1 MSTAAQPGARAPARR
16 SVSPRVIGI
25 ALVVVV
31 VAAMA
36 LDTTYKKAG
45 ETTATGREAFDPA
58 RYGAET
64 YPKAVAAID
73 DAAVPLPKLVTA
85 MREDPDAAG
94 EQYGKRQGTSP
105 YSFSTTAEGVA
116 GKAEGGLMPVRVK
129 GVPEATTVSVQI
141 GPAINGTAIRDAAG
155 FIEFG
160 QFTNQVEY
168 AAAATALNEQVKQ
181 QVLAGVDAAALE
193 GKRVAFTGA
202 FSSLTP
208 DVITITP
215 TKLEQAG

>member
-1 MSTAAQPGARAPARR
+1 MSASAAPGARAPARR
-16 SVSPRVIGI
+16 SISPRVIGI

-58 RYGAET
+58 RYGQET
-64 YPKAVAAID
+64 YPKAVAAIE
-73 DAAVPLPKLVTA
+73 DAAVPLRELVA
-85 MREDPDAAG
+85 AIREDPDAAG

-105 YSFSTTAEGVA
+105 YTFSTTAEGVA

-129 GVPEATTVSVQI
+129 GVPEGTTVSLQI
-141 GPAINGTAIRDAAG
+141 GPAINGTAVRDAAG

-181 QVLAGVDAAALE
+181 QVLAGVDRDALD
-193 GKRVAFTGA
+193 GQRVSFTGA

-215 TKLEQAG
+215 IKLEEGG

>member
-1 MSTAAQPGARAPARR
+1 MSATATPGARAPARR
-16 SVSPRVIGI
+16 SISPRVIGI

-58 RYGAET
+58 RYGQET
-64 YPKAVAAID
+64 YPKAVAAIEE
-73 DAAVPLPKLVTA
+73 AAVPLPELVA
-85 MREDPDAAG
+85 ALREDPDAAG

-105 YSFSTTAEGVA
+105 YTFSTTAEGVA

-129 GVPEATTVSVQI
+129 GVPEGTTVSLQI
-141 GPAINGTAIRDAAG
+141 GPAINGTAVRDAAG

-181 QVLAGVDAAALE
+181 QVLAGIDRDALD
-193 GKRVAFTGA
+193 GQRVSFTGA

-215 TKLEQAG
+215 IKLEQAG

>member
-1 MSTAAQPGARAPARR
+1 MSTAAEPGARAPARR
-16 SVSPRVIGI
+16 SISPRVIGI

-31 VAAMA
+31 IAAMA

-45 ETTATGREAFDPA
+45 ETTATGREAFDPT
-58 RYGAET
+58 RYGDET
-64 YPKAVAAID
+64 YPKAVAAIE
-73 DAAVPLPKLVTA
+73 DATVPLPELVA
-85 MREDPDAAG
+85 AIREDADAAG

-105 YSFSTTAEGVA
+105 YTFSTTAEGVA

-129 GVPEATTVSVQI
+129 GVPEGTTVSLQI
-141 GPAINGTAIRDAAG
+141 GPAINGTAVRDAAG

-168 AAAATALNEQVKQ
+168 AAAATALNEQIKQ
-181 QVLAGVDAAALE
+181 QVLAGVDPVALD
-193 GKRVAFTGA
+193 GQRVSFTGA

-215 TKLEQAG
+215 IKLEEAG

>member
-1 MSTAAQPGARAPARR
+1 MSASAAPGARAPARR
-16 SVSPRVIGI
+16 SISPRVIGI

-58 RYGAET
+58 RYGQET
-64 YPKAVAAID
+64 YPKAVAAIE
-73 DAAVPLPKLVTA
+73 DAAVPLRELVA
-85 MREDPDAAG
+85 AIREDPDAAG

-105 YSFSTTAEGVA
+105 YTFSTTAEGVA

-129 GVPEATTVSVQI
+129 GVPEGSTVSLQI
-141 GPAINGTAIRDAAG
+141 GPAINGTAVRDAAG

-181 QVLAGVDAAALE
+181 QVLAGVDRDALD
-193 GKRVAFTGA
+193 GQRVSFTGA

-215 TKLEQAG
+215 IKLEEGG

>member
-1 MSTAAQPGARAPARR
+1 MSSAAQPGARAPARR
-16 SVSPRVIGI
+16 SVSPRMIGI
-25 ALVVVV
+25 ALVVLV

-58 RYGAET
+58 RYGEDT

-73 DAAVPLPKLVTA
+73 EAAVPLPKLVA
-85 MREDPDAAG
+85 AIREDPDAAG

-105 YSFSTTAEGVA
+105 YTFATTAEGVA
-116 GKAEGGLMPVRVK
+116 GKAEGGLMRVRVK
-129 GVPEATTVSVQI
+129 GVPKGTTVSLQI
-141 GPAINGTAIRDAAG
+141 GPAINGTAVRDAAG

-181 QVLAGVDAAALE
+181 QVLAGVDPAALE
-193 GKRVAFTGA
+193 GQRVSFTGA

>member
-1 MSTAAQPGARAPARR
+1 MSASAAPGARAPARR
-16 SVSPRVIGI
+16 SISPRVIGI

-58 RYGAET
+58 RYGQET
-64 YPKAVAAID
+64 YPKAVAAIEE
-73 DAAVPLPKLVTA
+73 AAVPLRELVA
-85 MREDPDAAG
+85 AIREDPDAAG

-105 YSFSTTAEGVA
+105 YTFSTTAEGVA

-129 GVPEATTVSVQI
+129 GVPEGSTVSLQI
-141 GPAINGTAIRDAAG
+141 GPAINGTAVRDAAG

-181 QVLAGVDAAALE
+181 QVLAGVDRDALD
-193 GKRVAFTGA
+193 GQRVSFTGA

-215 TKLEQAG
+215 IKLEEGG

>member
-1 MSTAAQPGARAPARR
+1 MSATAASARR
-16 SVSPRVIGI
+16 SLNPRLIGI
-25 ALVVVV
+25 ALVVLV

-64 YPKAVAAID
+64 YPKAAAAIEK
-73 DAAVPLPKLVTA
+73 AAVPLPKLTAA
-85 MREDPDAAG
+85 MREDLDAAG
-94 EQYGKRQGTSP
+94 EQYGTRQGASP
-105 YSFSTTAEGVA
+105 FSFSTSGTGVA
-116 GKAEGGLMPVRVK
+116 GKTEGGLMRVRVK
-129 GVPEATTVSVQI
+129 GVPATVSLQT
-141 GPAINGTAIRDAAG
+141 GPAINGTAVRDAAG

-168 AAAATALNEQVKQ
+168 AGAATALNEQVKQ
-181 QVLAGVDAAALE
+181 QVLAGVDADALE
-193 GKRVAFTGA
+193 GRRVSFTGA
-202 FSSLTP
+202 FSTVTP

-215 TKLEQAG
+215 VKLETGG

>member
-1 MSTAAQPGARAPARR
+1 MSASAAPGARAPARR
-16 SVSPRVIGI
+16 SISPRVIGI

-58 RYGAET
+58 RYGQET
-64 YPKAVAAID
+64 YPKAVAAIE
-73 DAAVPLPKLVTA
+73 DAAVPLRELVA
-85 MREDPDAAG
+85 AIREDPDAAG

-105 YSFSTTAEGVA
+105 YTFSTTAEGVA
-116 GKAEGGLMPVRVK
+116 GKPEGGLMPVRVK
-129 GVPEATTVSVQI
+129 GVPEGTTVSLQI
-141 GPAINGTAIRDAAG
+141 GPAINGTAVRDAAG

-181 QVLAGVDAAALE
+181 QVLAGVDRDALD
-193 GKRVAFTGA
+193 GQRVSFTGA

-215 TKLEQAG
+215 IKLEEAG

>member
-1 MSTAAQPGARAPARR
+1 MSATAAPGARAPARR
-16 SVSPRVIGI
+16 SISPRVIGI

-58 RYGAET
+58 RYGQET
-64 YPKAVAAID
+64 YPKAVAAIE
-73 DAAVPLPKLVTA
+73 DAAVPLRELVA
-85 MREDPDAAG
+85 AIREDPDAAG
-94 EQYGKRQGTSP
+94 EQFGKRQGTSP
-105 YSFSTTAEGVA
+105 YTFSTTAEGVA

-129 GVPEATTVSVQI
+129 GVPEGTTVSLQI
-141 GPAINGTAIRDAAG
+141 GPAINGTAVRDAAG

-181 QVLAGVDAAALE
+181 QVLAGVDRDALD
-193 GKRVAFTGA
+193 GQRVSFTGA

-215 TKLEQAG
+215 IKLEEGG

>member
-1 MSTAAQPGARAPARR
+1 MSATAAPGARAPARR
-16 SVSPRVIGI
+16 SISPRVIGI
-25 ALVVVV
+25 ALVVVI

-58 RYGAET
+58 RYGQET
-64 YPKAVAAID
+64 YPKAVAAIE
-73 DAAVPLPKLVTA
+73 DAAVPLRELVA
-85 MREDPDAAG
+85 AIREDPDAAG
-94 EQYGKRQGTSP
+94 EQHGKRQGTSP
-105 YSFSTTAEGVA
+105 YTFSTTAEGVA

-129 GVPEATTVSVQI
+129 GVPEGTTVSLQI
-141 GPAINGTAIRDAAG
+141 GPAINGTAVRDAAG

-181 QVLAGVDAAALE
+181 QVLAGVDRDALD
-193 GKRVAFTGA
+193 GRRVSFTGA

-215 TKLEQAG
+215 IKLEEAG

>member
-1 MSTAAQPGARAPARR
+1 MSASAAPGARAPARR
-16 SVSPRVIGI
+16 SISPRVIGI
-25 ALVVVV
+25 ALVVVI

-58 RYGAET
+58 RYGQET
-64 YPKAVAAID
+64 YPKAVAAIE
-73 DAAVPLPKLVTA
+73 DAAVPLRELVA
-85 MREDPDAAG
+85 AIREDPDAAG

-105 YSFSTTAEGVA
+105 YTFSTTAEGVA

-129 GVPEATTVSVQI
+129 GVPEGTTVSLQI
-141 GPAINGTAIRDAAG
+141 GPAINGTAVRDAAG

-181 QVLAGVDAAALE
+181 QVLAGVDRDALD
-193 GKRVAFTGA
+193 GQRVSFTGA

-215 TKLEQAG
+215 IKLEEAG

>member
-1 MSTAAQPGARAPARR
+1 MNAAAQPGARAPARR
-16 SVSPRVIGI
+16 SIRPRVVGI
-25 ALVVVV
+25 ALVVAVL
-31 VAAMA
+31 AAMA
-36 LDTTYKKAG
+36 LDTTYKQAG

-58 RYGAET
+58 RYGEET
-64 YPKAVAAID
+64 YPKAVAAIE
-73 DAAVPLPKLVTA
+73 DAAVPLGKLVGA
-85 MREDPDAAG
+85 MRDDLDAAG

-105 YSFSTTAEGVA
+105 YSFSTRAEGVA

-129 GVPEATTVSVQI
+129 GVPEGTTVSLQI

-181 QVLAGVDAAALE
+181 QVLEGVDAAALD
-193 GKRVAFTGA
+193 GRRVAFTGA

-215 TKLEQAG
+215 TALEQAG

>member
-1 MSTAAQPGARAPARR
+1 MSSAAQPGARAPARR
-16 SVSPRVIGI
+16 SVSPRMIGI
-25 ALVVVV
+25 ALVVLV

-58 RYGAET
+58 RYGEDT
-64 YPKAVAAID
+64 YPKVVAAID
-73 DAAVPLPKLVTA
+73 EAAVPLPKLVA
-85 MREDPDAAG
+85 AIREDPDAAG

-105 YSFSTTAEGVA
+105 YTFATTAEGVA
-116 GKAEGGLMPVRVK
+116 GKAEGGLMRVRVK
-129 GVPEATTVSVQI
+129 GVPKGTTVSLQI
-141 GPAINGTAIRDAAG
+141 GPAINGTAVRDAAG

-181 QVLAGVDAAALE
+181 QVLAGVDPAALE
-193 GKRVAFTGA
+193 GQRVSFTGA

>member
-1 MSTAAQPGARAPARR
+1 MSAAAQPDARAPARR

-25 ALVVVV
+25 ALVVAV

-58 RYGAET
+58 RYGQET
-64 YPKAVAAID
+64 YPKAVAAIE
-73 DAAVPLPKLVTA
+73 DAAVPLPKLVAA
-85 MREDPDAAG
+85 MRADPDAAG

-116 GKAEGGLMPVRVK
+116 GKVEAGLMPVRVK
-129 GVPEATTVSVQI
+129 GVPAGTTVSLQI

-181 QVLAGVDAAALE
+181 QVLAGLEPDSLE
-193 GKRVAFTGA
+193 GQRVSFAGA

-215 TKLEQAG
+215 IKLEQGG

>member
-1 MSTAAQPGARAPARR
+1 MSAAAPPGARAPARR
-16 SVSPRVIGI
+16 SIRPRVIGI
-25 ALVVVV
+25 ALLVIV

-36 LDTTYKKAG
+36 FDTTYKEAG

-58 RYGAET
+58 RYGEET
-64 YPKAVAAID
+64 YPKAAAAIE
-73 DAAVPLPKLVTA
+73 DAAVPLPKLVA
-85 MREDPDAAG
+85 EMRKDPDAAG

-105 YSFSTTAEGVA
+105 YTFSTTAEGVA

-129 GVPEATTVSVQI
+129 GVPEGTRVSLQI

-168 AAAATALNEQVKQ
+168 AAAATALNDQVKQ
-181 QVLAGVDAAALE
+181 QVLADVDAAALD
-193 GKRVAFTGA
+193 GQRVSFTGA

-215 TKLEQAG
+215 VKLEQAG